1 MQVIECART
10 AAVSPDTVRHYL
22 RLGLIKAERRTGGG
36 YRQFSERTV
45 ARVRFIRGAVG
56 LGFKLSDIG
65 ELLGMSE
72 QGHLPCPKARAI
84 LADRLREK
92 QRQIEM
98 EMALFRRMKLALKAW
113 EAMPD
118 GVPEGH
124 HVCGLI
130 EGMAM
135 PAGALS
141 ADREGQSKRRPSH
154 GPKEPSRPRSN
165 GSARGEI
172 R

>member
-1 MQVIECART
+1 MQVIECARA
-10 AAVSPDTVRHYL
+10 AAVSPDTVRHYA
-22 RLGLIKAERRTGGG
+22 RLGLIKAERKTEGG

-45 ARVRFIRGAVG
+45 ARVRFIRSAVG

-65 ELLGMSE
+65 ALLGMSE

-92 QRQIEM
+92 QHQIER
-98 EMALFRRMKLALKAW
+98 EMALFRRMKQALAAW

-130 EGMAM
+130 EGLAPVAGSPGARRKG
-135 PAGALS
+135 PAGS
-141 ADREGQSKRRPSH
+141 QVRPPSNEPGGPRGRRA
-154 GPKEPSRPRSN
+154 N
-165 GSARGEI
+165 GGEAG
-172 R
+172 